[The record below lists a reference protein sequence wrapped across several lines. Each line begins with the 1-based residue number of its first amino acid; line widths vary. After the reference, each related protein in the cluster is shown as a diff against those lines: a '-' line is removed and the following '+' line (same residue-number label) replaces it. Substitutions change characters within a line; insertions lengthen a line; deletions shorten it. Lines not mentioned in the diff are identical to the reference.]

1 MIPPGK
7 VRLST
12 MASILAIETS
22 TTACSV
28 ALSVGESRFSRYSE
42 EPRSHTRLIMAMV
55 DAVLVEAGV
64 AVAALDAIAVT
75 VGPGSFT
82 GLRIGFATAQG
93 LAFGAQVPVIAVSTL
108 QVMAQ
113 TYRRKTN
120 LSDQQTG
127 ILMPLLDARMGEFN
141 CGAYELDSAGE
152 YQAVIE
158 DQLLSG
164 EDAKLLIARLH
175 PFMIVGDASSIV
187 SEAFGDKA
195 LDDKAPDNKAPDNKA
210 LDNKALDDQA
220 LDHKLLDNNKTHS
233 QQPGYQSIYPDA
245 IDLLDIAL
253 IKQARDEAV
262 DIASVELV
270 YLRGTDA
277 WKKHT
282 KLRAV

>member
-1 MIPPGK
+1 MIPPGT

-55 DAVLVEAGV
+55 DAVLVEAGI
-64 AVAALDAIAVT
+64 AIAALDAIAVT

-120 LSDQQTG
+120 LRDQQTG

-164 EDAKLLIARLH
+164 EDAKRLIGRLN

-195 LDDKAPDNKAPDNKA
+195 LDDKA
-210 LDNKALDDQA
+210 LDDQA
-220 LDHKLLDNNKTHS
+220 LDNKLLDNNKTHS

>member
-1 MIPPGK
+1 
-7 VRLST
+7 

-55 DAVLVEAGV
+55 DAVLVEAGITV
-64 AVAALDAIAVT
+64 VALDAIAVT

-108 QVMAQ
+108 EVMAQ
-113 TYRRKTN
+113 TYRRQYDP
-120 LSDQQTG
+120 SDQQSG
-127 ILMPLLDARMGEFN
+127 VIMPLLDARMGEFN
-141 CGAYELDSAGE
+141 CGAYELDSAGQ

-158 DQLLSG
+158 DQLLSS
-164 EDAKLLIARLH
+164 ENAKLLIERLN
-175 PFMIVGDASSIV
+175 PFIIVGDASSIV
-187 SEAFGDKA
+187 TEALGD
-195 LDDKAPDNKAPDNKA
+195 KA
-210 LDNKALDDQA
+210 LDNKALDTKA
-220 LDHKLLDNNKTHS
+220 LDNKALDTKALDYKTHAQRPS
-233 QQPGYQSIYPDA
+233 YQSIYPDA
-245 IDLLDIAL
+245 LDLLDIAL

-270 YLRGTDA
+270 YLRGTEA

>member
-1 MIPPGK
+1 MIPLGT
-7 VRLST
+7 VRLSA

-55 DAVLVEAGV
+55 DAVLVEAGITV
-64 AVAALDAIAVT
+64 VALDAIAVT

-108 QVMAQ
+108 EVVAQ
-113 TYRRKTN
+113 TYRRQYDP
-120 LSDQQTG
+120 SDQQSG
-127 ILMPLLDARMGEFN
+127 MVMPLLDARMGEFN
-141 CGAYELDSAGE
+141 CGAYELDSAGQ

-158 DQLLSG
+158 DQLLSS
-164 EDAKLLIARLH
+164 ENAKLLIERLN
-175 PFMIVGDASSIV
+175 PFIIVGDASSIV
-187 SEAFGDKA
+187 TEALGD
-195 LDDKAPDNKAPDNKA
+195 KA
-210 LDNKALDDQA
+210 LDNKALD
-220 LDHKLLDNNKTHS
+220 NKTHAQRPS
-233 QQPGYQSIYPDA
+233 YQSIYPDA
-245 IDLLDIAL
+245 LDLLDIAL

-270 YLRGTDA
+270 YLRGTEA

>member
-1 MIPPGK
+1 MIPPGT
-7 VRLST
+7 VRLFT

-55 DAVLVEAGV
+55 DAVLVEAGI
-64 AVAALDAIAVT
+64 AVVALDAIAVT

-82 GLRIGFATAQG
+82 GLRIGFATVQG

-108 QVMAQ
+108 EVMAQ

-120 LSDQQTG
+120 LSDQQAG

-164 EDAKLLIARLH
+164 EDAKLLIERLN
-175 PFMIVGDASSIV
+175 PFIIVGDASSIV
-187 SEAFGDKA
+187 SETFDDKA
-195 LDDKAPDNKAPDNKA
+195 LDDQA
-210 LDNKALDDQA
+210 LDAQA
-220 LDHKLLDNNKTHS
+220 LDHKLLDNNKTNS

-245 IDLLDIAL
+245 LDLLDIAL
-253 IKQARDEAV
+253 IKLARDEAV

-270 YLRGTDA
+270 YLRGTEA

>member
-195 LDDKAPDNKAPDNKA
+195 PDNKALDNKA

-220 LDHKLLDNNKTHS
+220 LDNKLLDNNKTHS

>member
-1 MIPPGK
+1 
-7 VRLST
+7 

-55 DAVLVEAGV
+55 DAVLVEAGITV
-64 AVAALDAIAVT
+64 VALDAIAVT

-108 QVMAQ
+108 EVVAQ
-113 TYRRKTN
+113 TYRRQYDP
-120 LSDQQTG
+120 SDQQSG
-127 ILMPLLDARMGEFN
+127 MVMPLLDARMGEFN
-141 CGAYELDSAGE
+141 CGAYELDSAGQ

-158 DQLLSG
+158 DQLLSS
-164 EDAKLLIARLH
+164 ENAKLLIERLN
-175 PFMIVGDASSIV
+175 PFIIVGDASSIV
-187 SEAFGDKA
+187 SETFDDKA
-195 LDDKAPDNKAPDNKA
+195 LDDKA
-210 LDNKALDDQA
+210 LDAQA
-220 LDHKLLDNNKTHS
+220 LDHKLLDNNKTNS

-245 IDLLDIAL
+245 LDLLDIAL
-253 IKQARDEAV
+253 IKLARDEAV

-270 YLRGTDA
+270 YLRGTEA

>member
-1 MIPPGK
+1 
-7 VRLST
+7 

-22 TTACSV
+22 TAACSV

-55 DAVLVEAGV
+55 DAVLVEAGI

-108 QVMAQ
+108 EVMAQ
-113 TYRRKTN
+113 TYSRKYD
-120 LSDQQTG
+120 SRDQQTG
-127 ILMPLLDARMGEFN
+127 IVMSLLDARMGEFN

-152 YQAVIE
+152 FQAIVE

-164 EDAKLLIARLH
+164 EGAKLLIERLN
-175 PFMIVGDASSIV
+175 PFMVVGDASSIV
-187 SEAFGDKA
+187 TEA
-195 LDDKAPDNKAPDNKA
+195 LDSKV
-210 LDNKALDDQA
+210 LDM
-220 LDHKLLDNNKTHS
+220 NKTHS

-245 IDLLDIAL
+245 LDLLDIAL

-270 YLRGTDA
+270 YLRGTEA

>member
-195 LDDKAPDNKAPDNKA
+195 PDNKA

>member
-195 LDDKAPDNKAPDNKA
+195 PDNKALDNKA

-220 LDHKLLDNNKTHS
+220 LDNKLLDNNKTHS

-262 DIASVELV
+262 DIASVELI

>member
-1 MIPPGK
+1 
-7 VRLST
+7 

-120 LSDQQTG
+120 LSDQHTG

-195 LDDKAPDNKAPDNKA
+195 LDDKAPDNKA
-210 LDNKALDDQA
+210 LDDQA
-220 LDHKLLDNNKTHS
+220 LDNKLLDNNKTHS